1 MPVDDMDD
9 TLFHPGERMVQER
22 TGERAIALLNG
33 RNISAHIPAAA
44 SNFVAQ
50 QRWCVIGAA
59 DESGSVSASL
69 LTGQPGFVQ
78 TADELAGLRMALDD
92 PHDHLRAAAPI
103 GTLEAGQSIAV
114 LLIDL
119 QTRRRLRVNGRV
131 ASVSANLLDVTV
143 EQAFP
148 VCPRYI
154 QKREPEFDNTDTP
167 WPPGL
172 PVAGSA
178 LDGAVAK
185 WITAAD
191 TLFIASLG
199 PAGEAD
205 VSHRGGRPGF
215 VQIVGNV
222 LRIPDYNGNSMFNTL
237 GNLAVDSRCGLVMP
251 NEDGVQQLQL
261 NGRAQV
267 CFDVPDDAESTGG
280 TRRWIEFTL
289 ESWRMSP
296 LNRPLRW
303 RLIEASP
310 FNP

>member
-1 MPVDDMDD
+1 MDD

-59 DESGSVSASL
+59 DEGGSVSASL
-69 LTGQPGFVQ
+69 LTGEPGFVQ
-78 TADELAGLRMALDD
+78 TVDELAGLRMALDD
-92 PHDHLRAAAPI
+92 PHDHLRVAAPI

-119 QTRRRLRVNGRV
+119 QTRRRLRVNGHV

-143 EQAFP
+143 GQAFP

-154 QKREPEFDNTDTP
+154 QKREPEFDSPDTA
-167 WPPGL
+167 WPPAL

-199 PAGEAD
+199 PSGEAD

-251 NEDGVQQLQL
+251 NEDGVHQLQL
-261 NGRAQV
+261 NGRARV
-267 CFDVPDDAESTGG
+267 CFDVLDEAESTGG

-289 ESWRMSP
+289 ESWRISP